1 MTPELIVAIISAV
14 LTTIVGIL
22 TIMAN
27 VKMNKLKNLEMIHK
41 YNKNITNFEL
51 QFKDEK
57 WFRNLMKNDEF
68 RTYNIESQVR
78 IEAWWEEYQKTNVI
92 QETVPTV
99 EIKTLRKSKPKNNYG
114 KRFRISPQLRK
125 APTETTIVDEDGTDW

>member
-22 TIMAN
+22 TVMAN

-51 QFKDEK
+51 QFKDEE

-78 IEAWWEEYQKTNVI
+78 IETWWGEYQKTNVI

-99 EIKTLRKSKPKNNYG
+99 EIKTLRKSKPKHSYG
-114 KRFRISPQLRK
+114 KRFRIAPNAIK
-125 APTETTIVDEDGTDW
+125 APTKTTIVDEDGTDW

>member
-51 QFKDEK
+51 QFKDEE

-99 EIKTLRKSKPKNNYG
+99 EIKTLRKPRPKNSYG

-125 APTETTIVDEDGTDW
+125 ATTETTIVDEDGTDW